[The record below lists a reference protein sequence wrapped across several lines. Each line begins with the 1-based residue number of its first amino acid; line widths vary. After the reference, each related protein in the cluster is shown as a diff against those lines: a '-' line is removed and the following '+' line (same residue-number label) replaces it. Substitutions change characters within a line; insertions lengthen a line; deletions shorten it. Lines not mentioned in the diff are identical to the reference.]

1 MHTCKANGVA
11 DGTDE
16 MMVNDIKPSDSF
28 ALLEVVRKLTTT
40 KAIKD
45 IVILLL

>member
-1 MHTCKANGVA
+1 
-11 DGTDE
+11 
-16 MMVNDIKPSDSF
+16 MVNDIKPSDSF